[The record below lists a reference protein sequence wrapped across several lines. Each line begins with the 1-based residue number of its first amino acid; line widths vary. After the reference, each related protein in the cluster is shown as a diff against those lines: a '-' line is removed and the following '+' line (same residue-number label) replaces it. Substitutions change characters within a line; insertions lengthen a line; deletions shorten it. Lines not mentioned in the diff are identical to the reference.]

1 MIIFLKKEIH
11 KMIKILVVED
21 TPSEIKLMTS
31 YLIASGYNVI
41 TAYTGKEGLR
51 KILAEK
57 PDLVITDLV
66 MPEMSG
72 LELCRSLKKNPNT
85 KDLPIIACT
94 SKNQEIDKM
103 WGKKQGIDVY
113 LTKPYTE
120 QEILNAIKSVI

>member
-1 MIIFLKKEIH
+1 
-11 KMIKILVVED
+11 MIKILVVED
-21 TPSEIKLMTS
+21 TPSEIQLMTS
-31 YLIASGYNVI
+31 YLMASGYNVI
-41 TAYTGKEGLR
+41 TAHTGKEGLR
-51 KILAEK
+51 KTLAEK

-85 KDLPIIACT
+85 RDLPVIACT

-113 LTKPYTE
+113 VTKPYTE
-120 QEILNAIKSVI
+120 EEILNAIKSVI

>member
-1 MIIFLKKEIH
+1 
-11 KMIKILVVED
+11 MIKILVVED

-94 SKNQEIDKM
+94 SKNQEIDKV